1 MSSLAKPTNPSSSSR
16 FTNLTFLFV
25 HLDFFVDAFNKGNKV
40 NQLMAFSLMSKGL
53 GLLDSHPQV
62 IFKLQSHNSFDFRVR

>member
-25 HLDFFVDAFNKGNKV
+25 HLDFFVDAFNKGEKV
-40 NQLMAFSLMSKGL
+40 DSIMDFSLVFKKL
-53 GLLDSHPQV
+53 GLITRTGFLTSHSYSKKQ
-62 IFKLQSHNSFDFRVR
+62 L

>member
-25 HLDFFVDAFNKGNKV
+25 HLDFLVDAFNKRKRV
-40 NQLMAFSLMSKGL
+40 NSLMVFSIMCKVL
-53 GLLDSHPQV
+53 GLFVCFLNERLPRGKKMLSH
-62 IFKLQSHNSFDFRVR
+62 R